1 MVVIDGIPKHPTCM
15 QACAIGIPICGT
27 LDYSNVNS
35 VDSGEGGSMI
45 KRGLHSRRLRSAS
58 FEWQQEYQELEIA
71 QVCWPE
77 R

>member
-1 MVVIDGIPKHPTCM
+1 MVVIDGIPKHPTCI
-15 QACAIGIPICGT
+15 QACVIGIPICGT

-35 VDSGEGGSMI
+35 VGSGEGGSMI
-45 KRGLHSRRLRSAS
+45 KRGLHSRRLRSAT

-77 R
+77 G

>member
-1 MVVIDGIPKHPTCM
+1 M
-15 QACAIGIPICGT
+15 QACVIGIPICGT

-45 KRGLHSRRLRSAS
+45 KRGLHSTRLRSAC
-58 FEWQQEYQELEIA
+58 FEWQQGYQELEIA
-71 QVCWPE
+71 QVCLLE